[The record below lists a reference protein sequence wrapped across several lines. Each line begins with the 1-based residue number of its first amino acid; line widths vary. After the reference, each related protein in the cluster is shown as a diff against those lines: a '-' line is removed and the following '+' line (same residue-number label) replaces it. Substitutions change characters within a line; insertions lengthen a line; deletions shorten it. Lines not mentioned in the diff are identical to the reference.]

1 MDNTTLQTLQKV
13 HALAKEW
20 LETYQTHKLSDDP
33 AQQKIAAELNGILSK
48 TQLILSKSPS
58 LASSEAASPEKS
70 SASTSANLTDSVG
83 QGGKNNNPDVQAVQ
97 KLLNQRLGLSLTPDG
112 VCGKMTIT
120 AIVQFQKSVFNG
132 WADGKIDA
140 GGKTWKALS
149 GNNTPVNPNPNPN
162 PNPTPNNSNKW
173 FKLGGAGDY
182 RLSIPPNASGTYP
195 FLLIFA
201 GMNQKSD
208 ALIKDL
214 PASYLS
220 KAIVVFSTEA
230 GSFSNATQLMS
241 PILAANGGISTGSVS
256 ICGFSRGGQTLF
268 KNLGNVTKTAG
279 FIDPTTYHKNLAQL
293 DSKAVYL
300 ANPSIWSFG
309 GGHPTKSA
317 KEYTAGQAQRDAVT
331 VVASKGGV
339 SEIKNGNHL
348 AMPAYFFGKYE
359 SKLI

>member
-1 MDNTTLQTLQKV
+1 LGGTN
-13 HALAKEW
+13 
-20 LETYQTHKLSDDP
+20 HK
-33 AQQKIAAELNGILSK
+33 
-48 TQLILSKSPS
+48 T
-58 LASSEAASPEKS
+58 
-70 SASTSANLTDSVG
+70 
-83 QGGKNNNPDVQAVQ
+83 DVQAVQ
-97 KLLNQRLGLSLTPDG
+97 KLLNQRLRLALSTDG
-112 VCGKMTIT
+112 VCGKMTIA

-132 WADGKIDA
+132 WADAKIDA

-149 GNNTPVNPNPNPN
+149 TNGSPVNPNPNPV
-162 PNPTPNNSNKW
+162 NPTPNPQPQNPSPQNPNPKGNKW

-182 RLSIPPNASGTYP
+182 RLSIPPDASGTYP

-214 PASYLS
+214 PTSYLS
-220 KAIVVFSTEA
+220 KAIVLFSTEA

-241 PILAANGGISTGSVS
+241 PILAANGGLSTGSVS

-268 KNLGNVTKTAG
+268 KNLGHVTKTAG
-279 FIDPTTYHKNLAQL
+279 FIDPTTYYKNLAQL